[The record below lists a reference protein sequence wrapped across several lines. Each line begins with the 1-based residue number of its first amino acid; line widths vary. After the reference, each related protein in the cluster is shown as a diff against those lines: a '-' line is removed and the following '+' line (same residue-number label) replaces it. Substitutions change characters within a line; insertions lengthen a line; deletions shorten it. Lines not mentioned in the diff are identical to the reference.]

1 MMALQDGSV
10 RIHALNSSDMGALG
24 PCWQMNLH
32 DNNYGSITKLAIGF
46 DEKHIFSTG
55 RDGNFFSF
63 DVVDQQK
70 VEAQMKAAKVSI
82 PSARVSPGSINTT
95 IVNDPLIANA
105 NNEEKFIQSFLEILK
120 KFV

>member
-82 PSARVSPGSINTT
+82 PSARVSPCSINT

-105 NNEEKFIQSFLEILK
+105 NNEEECIQSFLEIQQK
-120 KFV
+120 CV